1 MKKPTNSNLS
11 KQRSTNVKTRKVA
24 NQYNTTALSD
34 PMNPLQNTY
43 LKEKRINMIIN
54 FLSQNNYQN
63 NYSKKDFINMTIDFR
78 PILKFIMEKLD
89 PNMNLLESQTE
100 DKIEALAKIYEYP
113 GKLNKNFIRDF
124 NTPSNFLYILT
135 FICYMANLCSYKD
148 NFINN
153 EINNK
158 FYKTEKNICSSSPLS
173 ENNDNIN
180 LDDKKEYYEFLDE
193 CIKSLNNT
201 ENADNNQTIN
211 DVIEKYK
218 NKFNTLCNEELNKI
232 EQNFAEYEKLEKENK
247 IMESQLPLIDT
258 IKSEENE
265 MLQKLNSTKTE
276 YEQSKED
283 INLFNQNLI
292 DISNNITEQEQKLN
306 LLENDIKSTRNIID
320 TQIMSRAEYDIQQEE
335 NNNILNKIEMIKKD
349 INVLKNTKNDIINT
363 NQSLINKLTIIA
375 NDINNIDINNTKT
388 IKNLNNIN
396 NNINSNDKNN
406 NDISYLLN
414 MTFINKEIKN
424 NIINNE
430 VYKNKELLD
439 KYDQIILKYKSYIT
453 DIKNDYNSNI
463 ISNNELSKNKEI
475 IRTEIDK
482 YNNYLINDNQINEQQ
497 KEMMNRL
504 NNDFLKYNKEN
515 SDYINI
521 INNDVKIYEN
531 NIEDKKQKLIDKENE
546 YNNLKL
552 QFDDF
557 KNETYEL
564 INALSE
570 RYNLYYNNF
579 IDFSNEITNKIVN
592 CNQKLKNI
600 CDSLPKKE
608 NNDSEKK

>member
-11 KQRSTNVKTRKVA
+11 KQRNTNMKSRKVG
-24 NQYNTTALSD
+24 NQYSTSSLSD

-100 DKIEALAKIYEYP
+100 DKIEALSKIYEYP

-148 NFINN
+148 YFINN
-153 EINNK
+153 EIHSK
-158 FYKTEKNICSSSPLS
+158 FYKTDNNISTQISG
-173 ENNDNIN
+173 NNEDIT

-193 CIKSLNNT
+193 CIKSLNNG
-201 ENADNNQTIN
+201 DNTDENQTIN

-247 IMESQLPLIDT
+247 IMESQLPSIDI
-258 IKSEENE
+258 IKAEEND
-265 MLQKLNSTKTE
+265 MLQKLNNAKAE
-276 YEQSKED
+276 YEQSNED
-283 INLFNQNLI
+283 INLFKQKLI
-292 DISNNITEQEQKLN
+292 DISNKITEQENKLK
-306 LLENDIKSTRNIID
+306 LLDNDIKSTRNIID

-335 NNNILNKIEMIKKD
+335 NNNILNKVEMIQKD

-363 NQSLINKLTIIA
+363 KQSLINKLTLIS

-388 IKNLNNIN
+388 IKTMN
-396 NNINSNDKNN
+396 NNINDN
-406 NDISYLLN
+406 NDFGYLLN
-414 MTFINKEIKN
+414 MTLINKEIKN

-430 VYKNKELLD
+430 IYKNKELLD
-439 KYDQIILKYKSYIT
+439 RYDQIILKYKSYIT

-463 ISNNELSKNKEI
+463 INNNELLKNKNI
-475 IRTEIDK
+475 IISEIDK
-482 YNNYLINDNQINEQQ
+482 YNNYLVNDNQINEQQ
-497 KEMMNRL
+497 KEIMNKL

-521 INNDVKIYEN
+521 INNDIKIYEN
-531 NIEDKKQKLIDKENE
+531 NIDDKKQKLLDRENE
-546 YNNLKL
+546 YNNLKI
-552 QFDDF
+552 QFDEF
-557 KNETYEL
+557 KNETYKL
-564 INALSE
+564 INALTE

-600 CDSLPKKE
+600 CDSLPKND
-608 NNDSEKK
+608 NNGNEKK

>member
-1 MKKPTNSNLS
+1 
-11 KQRSTNVKTRKVA
+11 
-24 NQYNTTALSD
+24 
-34 PMNPLQNTY
+34 
-43 LKEKRINMIIN
+43 MIIN

-148 NFINN
+148 YFTNN
-153 EINNK
+153 EIHSK
-158 FYKTEKNICSSSPLS
+158 FYKTDNNISTQISG
-173 ENNDNIN
+173 NNEDIT

-193 CIKSLNNT
+193 CIKSLNNG
-201 ENADNNQTIN
+201 DNTDENQTIN
-211 DVIEKYK
+211 NVIEKYK
-218 NKFNTLCNEELNKI
+218 NKFNSLCNEELNKI

-247 IMESQLPLIDT
+247 IMESQLPSIDI
-258 IKSEENE
+258 IKAEEND
-265 MLQKLNSTKTE
+265 MLQKLNNVKAE
-276 YEQSKED
+276 YEQSNED
-283 INLFNQNLI
+283 INLFKQKLI
-292 DISNNITEQEQKLN
+292 DISNKITEQENKLK
-306 LLENDIKSTRNIID
+306 LLDNDIKSTRNIID

-335 NNNILNKIEMIKKD
+335 NNNILNKVEMIQKD

-363 NQSLINKLTIIA
+363 NQSLINKLTLIS

-388 IKNLNNIN
+388 IKSLN
-396 NNINSNDKNN
+396 NNINDN
-406 NDISYLLN
+406 NDFGYLLN
-414 MTFINKEIKN
+414 MTLINKEIKN

-430 VYKNKELLD
+430 IYKNKELLD
-439 KYDQIILKYKSYIT
+439 RYDQIILKYKSYIT

-463 ISNNELSKNKEI
+463 INNNELLKNKNI
-475 IRTEIDK
+475 IISEIDK
-482 YNNYLINDNQINEQQ
+482 YNNYLMNDNQINEQQ
-497 KEMMNRL
+497 KEIMNKL

-521 INNDVKIYEN
+521 INNDIKIYEN
-531 NIEDKKQKLIDKENE
+531 NIDDKKQKLLDRENE
-546 YNNLKL
+546 YNNLKI
-552 QFDDF
+552 QFDEF

-564 INALSE
+564 INALTE

-600 CDSLPKKE
+600 CDSLPKND
-608 NNDSEKK
+608 NNGNEKK

>member
-1 MKKPTNSNLS
+1 MKKTTNSNLS
-11 KQRSTNVKTRKVA
+11 KQRNTNMKSRKVG
-24 NQYNTTALSD
+24 NQYSTSSLSD

-148 NFINN
+148 YFTNN
-153 EINNK
+153 EIHSK
-158 FYKTEKNICSSSPLS
+158 FYKTDNNISTQISG
-173 ENNDNIN
+173 NNEDIT

-193 CIKSLNNT
+193 CIKSLNNG
-201 ENADNNQTIN
+201 DNTDENQTIN

-218 NKFNTLCNEELNKI
+218 NKFNSLCNEELNKI

-247 IMESQLPLIDT
+247 IMESQLPSIDI
-258 IKSEENE
+258 IKAEEND
-265 MLQKLNSTKTE
+265 MLQKLNNVKAE
-276 YEQSKED
+276 YEQSNED
-283 INLFNQNLI
+283 INLFKQKLI
-292 DISNNITEQEQKLN
+292 DISNKITEQENKLK
-306 LLENDIKSTRNIID
+306 LLDNDIKSTRNIID

-335 NNNILNKIEMIKKD
+335 NNNILNKVEMIQKD

-363 NQSLINKLTIIA
+363 NQSLINKLTLIS

-388 IKNLNNIN
+388 IKSLN
-396 NNINSNDKNN
+396 NNINDN
-406 NDISYLLN
+406 NDFGYLLN
-414 MTFINKEIKN
+414 MTLINKEIKN

-430 VYKNKELLD
+430 IYKNKELLD
-439 KYDQIILKYKSYIT
+439 RYDQIILKYKSYIT

-463 ISNNELSKNKEI
+463 INNNELLKNKNI
-475 IRTEIDK
+475 IISEIDK
-482 YNNYLINDNQINEQQ
+482 YNNYLMNDNQINEQQ
-497 KEMMNRL
+497 KEIMNKL

-521 INNDVKIYEN
+521 INNDIKIYEN
-531 NIEDKKQKLIDKENE
+531 NIDDKKQKLLDRENE
-546 YNNLKL
+546 YNNLKI
-552 QFDDF
+552 QFDEF

-564 INALSE
+564 INALTE

-600 CDSLPKKE
+600 CDSLTKND
-608 NNDSEKK
+608 NNGNEKK

>member
-11 KQRSTNVKTRKVA
+11 KQRNTNMKSRKVG
-24 NQYNTTALSD
+24 NQYSTSSLSD

-100 DKIEALAKIYEYP
+100 DKIEALSKIYEYP

-148 NFINN
+148 YFTNN
-153 EINNK
+153 EIHSK
-158 FYKTEKNICSSSPLS
+158 FYKTDNNISTQISG
-173 ENNDNIN
+173 NNEDIT

-193 CIKSLNNT
+193 CIKSLNSGDNT
-201 ENADNNQTIN
+201 DENQTIN

-247 IMESQLPLIDT
+247 IMESQLPSIDI
-258 IKSEENE
+258 IKAEENDI
-265 MLQKLNSTKTE
+265 LQKLNNVKAE
-276 YEQSKED
+276 YEQSNED
-283 INLFNQNLI
+283 INLFKQKLI
-292 DISNNITEQEQKLN
+292 DISNKITEQENKLK
-306 LLENDIKSTRNIID
+306 LLDNDIKSTRNIID

-335 NNNILNKIEMIKKD
+335 NNNILNKVEMIQKD

-363 NQSLINKLTIIA
+363 NQSLINKLTLIS

-388 IKNLNNIN
+388 IKSLN
-396 NNINSNDKNN
+396 NNINDN
-406 NDISYLLN
+406 NDFGYLLN
-414 MTFINKEIKN
+414 MTLINKEIKN
-424 NIINNE
+424 NINNNE
-430 VYKNKELLD
+430 IYKNKELLD
-439 KYDQIILKYKSYIT
+439 RYDQIILKYKSYIT

-463 ISNNELSKNKEI
+463 INNNELLKNKNI
-475 IRTEIDK
+475 IISEIDK
-482 YNNYLINDNQINEQQ
+482 YNNYLVNDNQINEQQ
-497 KEMMNRL
+497 KEIMNKL

-521 INNDVKIYEN
+521 INNDIKIYEN
-531 NIEDKKQKLIDKENE
+531 NIDDKKQKLLDRENE
-546 YNNLKL
+546 YNNLKI
-552 QFDDF
+552 QFDEF

-564 INALSE
+564 INALTE

-600 CDSLPKKE
+600 CDSLPKND
-608 NNDSEKK
+608 NNGNEKK